1 MKRRWQLTGLFK
13 ADLGLVTECSD
24 KSICCGFDNTTCCA
38 KREGFWIKFG
48 DATTMNPVD
57 AVLLYSTIITTVLSS
72 IYPTSNSL
80 SPTAL
85 TSIPSPLPL
94 ASTSSPQSKH
104 DQSMSASFPI
114 SGITSF
120 QQQMYPKIYTYQG
133 PWSTLQS
140 SSFCLQHLM
149 RGRVPPYHRLCIR
162 SLSIPPSQSSL
173 FLPLSLPD

>member
-1 MKRRWQLTGLFK
+1 MKRRWRLIGLFK
-13 ADLGLVTECSD
+13 ADLGLVTECPD

-57 AVLLYSTIITTVLSS
+57 AVLLYSAIITTVLSS

-94 ASTSSPQSKH
+94 ASTSSPQSKR

-114 SGITSF
+114 SGITGF
-120 QQQMYPKIYTYQG
+120 QQQIHPKIYTYQG

-140 SSFCLQHLM
+140 SSFLPSASHA
-149 RGRVPPYHRLCIR
+149 GKSA
-162 SLSIPPSQSSL
+162 SLSPLMHSILIHTAQSIFIIL
-173 FLPLSLPD
+173 AAFLA